1 MWGKAEEEAHLASPL
16 NFIVVNFIN
25 FIITIINL
33 IIIVIIVINFN
44 LITILHKIRNMMLIS
59 TPQSIFNIGVNHLQL
74 HLSYTCHTVYHDH
87 DYDDEDDKDHAND
100 GIDNDSL
107 WWRWRSRIHIHF
119 MAKAEEG
126 ERKNVNAL
134 SKEHGSAHFVWK
146 WMFLHFSYIEQ

>member
-59 TPQSIFNIGVNHLQL
+59 TPQSIFNIGFTITIIIPPALPHHRDGGHQLCPHRPLHLQL
-74 HLSYTCHTVYHDH
+74 PLPGQRGRRADIHHQAPPAPGGPGPAPTGHT
-87 DYDDEDDKDHAND
+87 
-100 GIDNDSL
+100 L
-107 WWRWRSRIHIHF
+107 WHRLPRVWSHRQPPEAAVFSP
-119 MAKAEEG
+119 
-126 ERKNVNAL
+126 
-134 SKEHGSAHFVWK
+134 GSW
-146 WMFLHFSYIEQ
+146 